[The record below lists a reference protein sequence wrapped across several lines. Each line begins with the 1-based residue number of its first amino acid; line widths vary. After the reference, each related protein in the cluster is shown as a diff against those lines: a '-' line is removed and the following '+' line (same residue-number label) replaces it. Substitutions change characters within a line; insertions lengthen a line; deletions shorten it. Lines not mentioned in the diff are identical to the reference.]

1 MELAGKAAIVTGAAA
16 GIGRAI
22 ALRLAADEAAVLIVD
37 VDEQSARS
45 AAEVVTAAGGS
56 ARAFRADVTRDADVK
71 AAIAFAEQTLDGLD
85 VLVNNA
91 GGYRRPVF
99 PDAPLE
105 RWTYYL
111 DLNLRSVMVGI
122 VSALEPLRRRGG
134 GAIVNV
140 ASTAGLGFGPHPGP
154 EYAAAKAAVMRLTAC
169 LASLREEGIRVN
181 CVCPYTVRT
190 EAVAREIAA
199 VQARGDELPATY
211 RGTCSSP
218 RTWRTPPSG

>member
-16 GIGRAI
+16 GIGRAV

-91 GGYRRPVF
+91 GG
-99 PDAPLE
+99 
-105 RWTYYL
+105 
-111 DLNLRSVMVGI
+111 
-122 VSALEPLRRRGG
+122 
-134 GAIVNV
+134 
-140 ASTAGLGFGPHPGP
+140 
-154 EYAAAKAAVMRLTAC
+154 
-169 LASLREEGIRVN
+169 
-181 CVCPYTVRT
+181 
-190 EAVAREIAA
+190 
-199 VQARGDELPATY
+199 
-211 RGTCSSP
+211 
-218 RTWRTPPSG
+218 